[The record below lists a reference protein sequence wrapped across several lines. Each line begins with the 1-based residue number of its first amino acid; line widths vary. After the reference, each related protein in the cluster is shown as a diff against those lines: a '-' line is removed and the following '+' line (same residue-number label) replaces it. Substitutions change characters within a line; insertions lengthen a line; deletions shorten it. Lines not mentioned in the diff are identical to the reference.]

1 MIYITQLVFV
11 HPGKEDQF
19 LQFEDQVLPMMAG
32 YSGKMLHR
40 VRPLEDQF
48 IDHTGERPY
57 EIHILSFDSTDQLA
71 AFMDD
76 PRRKS
81 ILPLKT
87 GAIRSSLTIQGQ
99 LV

>member
-19 LQFEDQVLPMMAG
+19 QEFEDQVIPMMSD
-32 YSGKMLHR
+32 YSGKMLYR
-40 VRPLEDQF
+40 IRPREDQF
-48 IDHTGERPY
+48 IDLTGERPF
-57 EIHILSFDSTDQLA
+57 EVHILSFDSADQLA
-71 AFMDD
+71 AFLED
-76 PRRKS
+76 PRRTR

-99 LV
+99 LL